1 MSQKLYTSVAW
12 LRLRFVYERKSVAD
26 MAKEAKVS
34 EMTIRRALTTA
45 GLMGL

>member
-12 LRLRFVYERKSVAD
+12 LRLRFINERKSISD

-34 EMTIRRALTTA
+34 EMTIRRALQTA
-45 GLMGL
+45 GLMGI